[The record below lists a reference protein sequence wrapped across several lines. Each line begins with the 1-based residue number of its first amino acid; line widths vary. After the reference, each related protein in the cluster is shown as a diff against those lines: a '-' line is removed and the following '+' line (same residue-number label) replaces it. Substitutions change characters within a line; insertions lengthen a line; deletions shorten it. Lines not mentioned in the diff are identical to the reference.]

1 MGILIGICI
10 ILGLWLWIKETEKAV
25 NSNNVSKENETQSI
39 ADDDFDDFVKEESLT
54 EDSVA
59 EEDDIEDSVLEDP
72 DAEDPDAEDDTEL
85 SYSIDEILK
94 LKNKDFVFKCL
105 YILSERNKKYEVE
118 KLTDVDFCK
127 DNFDMNYAVL
137 QEVDFYTIDEKIFMD
152 NCGYRRYYPDIITLF
167 DKKYIVCNDWF
178 YNNKSTQRDTRTPFI
193 RWVVR

>member
-10 ILGLWLWIKETEKAV
+10 IIGLWLLIKETEKAV
-25 NSNNVSKENETQSI
+25 SANDVSKENETQSI
-39 ADDDFDDFVKEESLT
+39 DEDDFDDFIQEESAT
-54 EDSVA
+54 EDFVV
-59 EEDDIEDSVLEDP
+59 EEDDIEDSVWE
-72 DAEDPDAEDDTEL
+72 EPDAEDDTEL

-105 YILSERNKKYEVE
+105 YILSERNKTYEVE

-137 QEVDFYTIDEKIFMD
+137 QEVDFYTIDEKVFMD
-152 NCGYRRYYPDIITLF
+152 NSGYRRYYPDIITLF

-193 RWVVR
+193 KWVVR